1 VALPEPIKSD
11 PPPHTSLQTL
21 AIWVLVKAG
30 NSGLENFVARFFM
43 RVGTKVIPQN
53 KVVLFYPPYDGPPLG
68 APLSLLC
75 LASPLLQAGFEVRL
89 IDNFISPDYEKAILR
104 EIEDALCLG
113 ISVLTGPHIGA
124 AIRVSRA
131 VKKLRPEM
139 PIIFGGWHASL
150 ATEQTL
156 REPFV
161 DAIVRGQG
169 ELTFLELVQR
179 IADGQEWQGVR
190 GLSFK
195 DSEGSIV
202 HEAERPVAN
211 INDLPAPAY
220 HLAEPGI
227 YAAVSGIRQ
236 LAYTSSV
243 GCPYQCNYCTDQVFY
258 KRRFNAYRV
267 ERVVNELAELVPRYK
282 IEHVPLFDSNFLVDR
297 RRAVAI
303 AKGIVASKIKFQWDF
318 QTSTDF
324 LALMSEEEVC
334 ILAESG
340 VHHIGFGTESASQ
353 EVLALMNKRFQ
364 HVEQMAETARK
375 THLAGIR
382 VVFNIILGY
391 PGETDAQRQ
400 QTFRIMSDI
409 AREYSNVSFSPNI
422 FTPYPGIP
430 IWPQLKEMGVREPQ
444 SLEEWESL
452 ALGTNVLPWLRG
464 EELRKLKR
472 SLEYF
477 LLNSQLRKVTATIP
491 WTRRNVRRLLGAP
504 IRWRIDKSRYSF
516 PWELWLSR
524 AVEKAVTRRS
534 LLTGQPLAE
543 RTEEVC

>member
-1 VALPEPIKSD
+1 M
-11 PPPHTSLQTL
+11 
-21 AIWVLVKAG
+21 
-30 NSGLENFVARFFM
+30 SG
-43 RVGTKVIPQN
+43 TH

-75 LASPLLQAGFEVRL
+75 LASPLLQAGFEVKL
-89 IDNFISPDYEKAILR
+89 VDNLLCPDYEKAILR
-104 EIEDALCLG
+104 ETADALCLG

-124 AIRVSRA
+124 AVRISKA
-131 VKKLRPEM
+131 VKKLRPEL
-139 PIIFGGWHASL
+139 PIVFGGWHASL
-150 ATEQTL
+150 ATDQTL
-156 REPFV
+156 GEPFV

-169 ELTFLELVQR
+169 ELTLLELAQR
-179 IADGQEWQGVR
+179 IADKRDWHGVR

-195 DSEGSIV
+195 DKEGKIV
-202 HEAERPVAN
+202 HEPERAVAN
-211 INDLPAPAY
+211 VNDLPAPAY
-220 HLAEPGI
+220 HLADPGI
-227 YAAVSGIRQ
+227 YAAVSGVRQ

-267 ERVVNELAELVPRYK
+267 ERVINDLTELVPRYN

-297 RRAVAI
+297 KRAVAI
-303 AKGIVASKIKFQWDF
+303 AKGIVESGTKFQWDF

-324 LALMSEEEVC
+324 LALMSEDDVRL
-334 ILAESG
+334 LAESG

-364 HVEQMAETARK
+364 HVEQMVETARK
-375 THLAGIR
+375 TNLAGIH

-391 PGETDAQRQ
+391 PGETDAHRQ

-409 AREYSNVSFSPNI
+409 AKEYWNVSFSPNI

-430 IWPQLKEMGVREPQ
+430 IWPQLKEMGVYEPQ
-444 SLEEWESL
+444 SLEEWETL

-464 EELRKLKR
+464 DELRKLRR
-472 SLEYF
+472 SLDYF
-477 LLNSQLRKVTATIP
+477 LLNNQIRKATSRIP
-491 WTRRNVRRLLGAP
+491 WFRRGVRRLLGAP
-504 IRWRIDKSRYSF
+504 VRWRIGKSRYSF

-524 AVEKAVTRRS
+524 TVERVVTRRS
-534 LLTGQPLAE
+534 LLTGQTLAE
-543 RTEEVC
+543 RT

>member
-1 VALPEPIKSD
+1 M
-11 PPPHTSLQTL
+11 
-21 AIWVLVKAG
+21 
-30 NSGLENFVARFFM
+30 SG
-43 RVGTKVIPQN
+43 TN

-75 LASPLLQAGFEVRL
+75 LASPLREAGFGVKLVDNL
-89 IDNFISPDYEKAILR
+89 ISSDYEETILR
-104 EIEDALCLG
+104 EAEGALLLG

-124 AIRVSRA
+124 AVRVSKA
-131 VKKLRPEM
+131 VKKLNPTL
-139 PIIFGGWHASL
+139 PIVFGGWHASL
-150 ATEQTL
+150 ATQQTL
-156 REPFV
+156 REPYV

-169 ELTFLELVQR
+169 ELTLVELAQR
-179 IADGQEWQGVR
+179 IAHRQDWHGVR

-195 DSEGSIV
+195 DRDGRIV
-202 HEAERPVAN
+202 QEPERPVAD
-211 INDLPAPAY
+211 INTLPAPAY
-220 HLAEPGI
+220 ELADPGI
-227 YAAVSGIRQ
+227 YAEASGTRQ

-267 ERVVNELAELVPRYK
+267 ERVVSELAELVPRYN

-297 RRAVAI
+297 KRAVAI
-303 AKGIVASKIKFQWDF
+303 AKGIIASGVKFQWDF

-324 LALMSEEEVC
+324 LALMSEDEVR
-334 ILAESG
+334 LLTESG

-364 HVEQMAETARK
+364 HVDQMVETARK
-375 THLAGIR
+375 TNLAGIH

-391 PGETDAQRQ
+391 PGETEEQRQ

-444 SLEEWESL
+444 SLEEWETL

-464 EELRKLKR
+464 EDLRRLRR
-472 SLEYF
+472 SLDYF
-477 LLNSQLRKVTATIP
+477 LLNNQIRKVTNKIP
-491 WTRRNVRRLLGAP
+491 WAKRSVRRMLGAP
-504 IRWRIDKSRYSF
+504 VRWRIGKSRYSF
-516 PWELWLSR
+516 PWELWVSR
-524 AVEKAVTRRS
+524 AVEKVVTRRS
-534 LLTGQPLAE
+534 LLTGQPLSG
-543 RTEEVC
+543 RTQEVC